1 MITHNWWRSF
11 HGSPV
16 PGPREGPP
24 QAHQSH
30 QFRPA
35 CSPWRR
41 KRHPG
46 WVSLNGLKHREM
58 VWIWGNILNQKPWFL
73 PMKYGGFLQISFKP
87 IHWIKKC
94 ETHHVDN
101 GWVCPKTRLFSQPF
115 ADCSMRLVLSIV
127 INLLSLVFCVQSSF
141 QQQNEKRR
149 PSERRVILQSRQPE
163 RSQAVDAEATDQ
175 PWLGH
180 CNGFVSPFIWS
191 LGFLLFFFQR
201 PQANAS
207 EWLHIWS
214 HKSWTK

>member
-16 PGPREGPP
+16 PGPRERPP

-46 WVSLNGLKHREM
+46 WVSLNGLRLKHREM

-87 IHWIKKC
+87 IHWIKKWD
-94 ETHHVDN
+94 THHVDN

-127 INLLSLVFCVQSSF
+127 INLLNKYILCICIYYMDMDVIWY
-141 QQQNEKRR
+141 R
-149 PSERRVILQSRQPE
+149 P
-163 RSQAVDAEATDQ
+163 
-175 PWLGH
+175 
-180 CNGFVSPFIWS
+180 C
-191 LGFLLFFFQR
+191 FLCPIFFAAKQKA
-201 PQANAS
+201 QTQ
-207 EWLHIWS
+207 
-214 HKSWTK
+214 WTKGHPTESSAWT

>member
-1 MITHNWWRSF
+1 MVFAYEIWWF
-11 HGSPV
+11 
-16 PGPREGPP
+16 
-24 QAHQSH
+24 
-30 QFRPA
+30 PA
-35 CSPWRR
+35 
-41 KRHPG
+41 
-46 WVSLNGLKHREM
+46 N
-58 VWIWGNILNQKPWFL
+58 
-73 PMKYGGFLQISFKP
+73 FLQTNP
-87 IHWIKKC
+87 LNKKC

-191 LGFLLFFFQR
+191 LGFLLFFFSGLKQMQVNDCIYGPINR
-201 PQANAS
+201 EPNRTLNDFEAYHGVICLPS
-207 EWLHIWS
+207 
-214 HKSWTK
+214 